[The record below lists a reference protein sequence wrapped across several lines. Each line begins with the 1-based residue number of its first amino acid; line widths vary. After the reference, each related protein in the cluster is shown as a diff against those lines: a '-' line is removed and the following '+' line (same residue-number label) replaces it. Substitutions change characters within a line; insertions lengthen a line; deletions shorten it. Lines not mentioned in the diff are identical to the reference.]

1 MTNTV
6 PDTLPDELRVK
17 GVLSKGY
24 GQLAKIVMLDPLLTL
39 ESKAIYAYFC
49 SYCGGGTNTAFPGR
63 DKIVHDLHVNKDTY
77 YKHFKLLVSNGY
89 ISVEQRAGNSSHPGF
104 HHNIYTIES
113 FPFRFSDVD
122 MESLS
127 EAMKAA
133 ISRVLTTGDI
143 SSA

>member
-63 DKIVHDLHVNKDTY
+63 DKM
-77 YKHFKLLVSNGY
+77 
-89 ISVEQRAGNSSHPGF
+89 RAFPSGF
-104 HHNIYTIES
+104 PMWIW
-113 FPFRFSDVD
+113 R
-122 MESLS
+122 
-127 EAMKAA
+127 A
-133 ISRVLTTGDI
+133 
-143 SSA
+143 SARP